1 MKDEQ
6 QDWKAKLRDII
17 EGTHTPMGKLFDIIL
32 LIVILYSV
40 IIVMLESVPRIDREY
55 HEFLNISEWVVT
67 ILFSIEYIVRIIIA
81 KKARKYIFSFF
92 GVVDLLS
99 TIPKYL
105 SFFLVGSQYFTALRA
120 IRLLRVFRILKLVR
134 YVGESNRLIRALRA
148 SRTKIFIFVFF
159 MLIVSVLLGTLM
171 YLIEGPE
178 NGFHSIPHSVYW
190 TIVTLTTVGYG
201 DISPGTGLG
210 QFIASLVMII
220 GYGIIAVPTGIV
232 TAEFATDSTK
242 TKHNKTEADREC
254 IECHAIIKDTGAV
267 FCSQCGCHL
276 E

>member
-1 MKDEQ
+1 
-6 QDWKAKLRDII
+6 
-17 EGTHTPMGKLFDIIL
+17 MGKLFDIIL
-32 LIVILYSV
+32 LIIILYSV
-40 IIVMLESVPRIDREY
+40 IIVMLESVPRIDTEY
-55 HEFLNISEWVVT
+55 HSFLNISEWVVT

-81 KKARKYIFSFF
+81 KRPRKYISSFF
-92 GVVDLLS
+92 GVIDLLS

-120 IRLLRVFRILKLVR
+120 LRLLRVFRILKLVR

-159 MLIVSVLLGTLM
+159 MLIISVLLGTLM

-201 DISPGTGLG
+201 DVSPGTGLG

-232 TAEFATDSTK
+232 TAEFATDSSKNKNPPSK
-242 TKHNKTEADREC
+242 TDREC
-254 IECHAIIKDTGAV
+254 MECHAITEDAEAV
-267 FCSQCGCHL
+267 FCSRCGCHL